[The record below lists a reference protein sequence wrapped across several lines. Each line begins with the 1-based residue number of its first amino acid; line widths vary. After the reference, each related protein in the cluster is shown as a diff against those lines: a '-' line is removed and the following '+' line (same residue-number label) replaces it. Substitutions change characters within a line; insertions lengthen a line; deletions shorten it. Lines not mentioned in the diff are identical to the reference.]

1 MKRLCVGKGSSS
13 KQKQIN
19 AWLGTVPQAL
29 QGNAGKGRGSNSQ
42 LESPL
47 PQPINDVLC
56 FSKINLIQCT
66 SDFVFHV
73 LEKKVRNRI
82 FSHVSCFQEWCT
94 YTLLCIVCVHLATAR
109 FKPVYSYYSNSHRRQ
124 CDPISLLL
132 SKK

>member
-19 AWLGTVPQAL
+19 ARLETVPQAL
-29 QGNAGKGRGSNSQ
+29 QGNAGKRRGSNSQ

-73 LEKKVRNRI
+73 LKKKKKKETRPLVTSAVFRNGALTLFCASFVFILMYTTCHSMAQLPVFLI
-82 FSHVSCFQEWCT
+82 FKFSQK
-94 YTLLCIVCVHLATAR
+94 AA
-109 FKPVYSYYSNSHRRQ
+109 
-124 CDPISLLL
+124 
-132 SKK
+132 

>member
-19 AWLGTVPQAL
+19 ARLETVPQAL
-29 QGNAGKGRGSNSQ
+29 QGNAGKRRGSNSQ

-73 LEKKVRNRI
+73 LQKKERNQT
-82 FSHVSCFQEWCT
+82 FSHITVSGT
-94 YTLLCIVCVHLATAR
+94 VHLHSS
-109 FKPVYSYYSNSHRRQ
+109 VHRM
-124 CDPISLLL
+124 CSF
-132 SKK
+132 

>member
-19 AWLGTVPQAL
+19 ARLETVPQAL
-29 QGNAGKGRGSNSQ
+29 QGNAGKRRGSNSQ

-73 LEKKVRNRI
+73 LKKKKKERNQT
-82 FSHVSCFQEWCT
+82 FSHVSLFQERCT
-94 YTLLCIVCVHLATAR
+94 YTFLCIVCVHFDVHHLPQHGST
-109 FKPVYSYYSNSHRRQ
+109 PCIPN
-124 CDPISLLL
+124 I
-132 SKK
+132 